1 MARLVLGPLL
11 RHVSA
16 TSATVWVEADAPC
29 TVEVLGHSART
40 FAVSGHHYALVD
52 VVDLEQGSTTAYR
65 STASAAGPRRT
76 RRIRPA

>member
-16 TSATVWVEADAPC
+16 MSATVWVEADAPC

-40 FAVSGHHYALVD
+40 FAVSGHHYAL
-52 VVDLEQGSTTAYR
+52 
-65 STASAAGPRRT
+65 
-76 RRIRPA
+76 

>member
-11 RHVSA
+11 RHVST

-29 TVEVLGHSART
+29 TVEVLGHSARS

-52 VVDLEQGSTTAYR
+52 VVDLERGSTTAYTVALDGER
-65 STASAAGPRRT
+65 C
-76 RRIRPA
+76 